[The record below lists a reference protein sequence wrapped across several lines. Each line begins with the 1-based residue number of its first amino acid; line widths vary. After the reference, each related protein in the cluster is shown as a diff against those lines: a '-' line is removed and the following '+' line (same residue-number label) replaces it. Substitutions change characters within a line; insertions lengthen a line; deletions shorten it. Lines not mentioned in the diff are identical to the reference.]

1 MNTTESFEK
10 TLAEQLKDLSFKR
23 EFSEVKETIRRE
35 SLVCTNHT
43 KINLIKGKQERLR
56 RVRN

>member
-23 EFSEVKETIRRE
+23 EFLITKREFLEQDCGNEECAKKNKEAPDLKSRK
-35 SLVCTNHT
+35 SFD
-43 KINLIKGKQERLR
+43 
-56 RVRN
+56 

>member
-23 EFSEVKETIRRE
+23 EFLKTKRE
-35 SLVCTNHT
+35 FLEQDCSNEECAKKKKCALDF
-43 KINLIKGKQERLR
+43 KSRKSFD
-56 RVRN
+56 